1 MHDRTTRRAATNTP
15 ERDAL
20 DDRLTVRQEG
30 TTMSITLPGTRIP
43 RVVPMTDAEYRAHK
57 NLGRAEKRLVH
68 LLMFEAPAPKIARAQ
83 KVVNKWTTAWR
94 EASAAARLTG
104 GTVR

>member
-1 MHDRTTRRAATNTP
+1 MSISEHTL
-15 ERDAL
+15 L
-20 DDRLTVRQEG
+20 DDRLTVRQKG
-30 TTMSITLPGTRIP
+30 MTMTITLPGTRIP

-57 NLGRAEKRLVH
+57 NLGRAERRLVH
-68 LLMFEAPAPKIARAQ
+68 LLVFEAPAPKIARAQ

-104 GTVR
+104 ETLR